1 MTSIIQTTETD
12 LDRRLCLRL
21 QDLRTARN
29 WSLDDLARDSGI
41 SRATLSRIERG
52 ETSPTATQ
60 LGRLCT
66 AFGITMSGLLGGLDE
81 PSDEFVAAANQ
92 RLWVDP
98 ATGFRRRMVSP
109 PVEGLR
115 VELIESELPAGAV
128 VAYDAPPIPGMEQH
142 VWMLSGAL
150 DLTWEGKTQ
159 ALAPGD
165 CLRFRIWGGVRFKAG
180 PKGARYLVA
189 VCRS

>member
-1 MTSIIQTTETD
+1 MTFAAVSSETE
-12 LDRRLCLRL
+12 LDRRLSLRL
-21 QDLRTARN
+21 QDLRTART

-66 AFGITMSGLLGGLDE
+66 AFGITMSGLLGGLD
-81 PSDEFVAAANQ
+81 DAAADFVAVRDQ
-92 RLWVDP
+92 RVWVDP
-98 ATGFRRRMVSP
+98 ATGFHRRMVSP

-142 VWMLSGAL
+142 IWMLGGSL

-165 CLRFRIWGGVRFKAG
+165 CLRFRIWGGVRFNAG
-180 PKGARYLVA
+180 PEGARYLVA